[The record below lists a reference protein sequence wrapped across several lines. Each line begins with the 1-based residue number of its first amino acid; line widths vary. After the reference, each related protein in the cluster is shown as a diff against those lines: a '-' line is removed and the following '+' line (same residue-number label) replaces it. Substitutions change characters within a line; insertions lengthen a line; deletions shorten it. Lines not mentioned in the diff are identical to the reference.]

1 MYKLQETIKYKLA
14 CIEGERASVIRRI
27 EAQVRETYAGKW
39 TCLMNIECPNA
50 KIQMYGSM
58 ATGLAIDSSDM
69 DLLISGIFNAN
80 MKVVDIPGL
89 NFNKYVDRHMLV
101 EYMRRFYSTL
111 SLPKPVEESQRKGT
125 LRDFIESSQIIETAS
140 VPVIKLVILHSINF

>member
-1 MYKLQETIKYKLA
+1 
-14 CIEGERASVIRRI
+14 
-27 EAQVRETYAGKW
+27 
-39 TCLMNIECPNA
+39 
-50 KIQMYGSM
+50 M

-101 EYMRRFYSTL
+101 EYMRRLYSTL
-111 SLPKPVEESQRKGT
+111 SLPKPIEESQRKGS

>member
-1 MYKLQETIKYKLA
+1 
-14 CIEGERASVIRRI
+14 
-27 EAQVRETYAGKW
+27 
-39 TCLMNIECPNA
+39 MNIECPNA

-69 DLLISGIFNAN
+69 DLLISGIFNSN

-101 EYMRRFYSTL
+101 EYMRRLFATL

-140 VPVIKLVILHSINF
+140 VPVIKLVSLRSINFAGD